1 MTDLQSITQS
11 LRAAVDGG
19 DLGLIADAISALE
32 RFEAPEPGLSYQRRQ
47 LEPEETS
54 LPNQFSITLVVN
66 RKKYEATWYDA
77 GHDTEG
83 GCWEIPAIAH
93 AWAWRTLDEF
103 VEHVLRSDGHAGD
116 EDVPENGRSSF
127 RWFVGTVEAC
137 RHTVLFRYDL
147 NGRDLTVELK
157 SALEEAAESRAREM
171 LSEDYQAGELCYGF
185 EGNDIRGWWEIL

>member
-83 GCWEIPAIAH
+83 FVDIVGSIPNFH
-93 AWAWRTLDEF
+93 AFHSTP
-103 VEHVLRSDGHAGD
+103 RSGD
-116 EDVPENGRSSF
+116 RLFQGGVPGKPI
-127 RWFVGTVEAC
+127 C
-137 RHTVLFRYDL
+137 YD
-147 NGRDLTVELK
+147 R
-157 SALEEAAESRAREM
+157 
-171 LSEDYQAGELCYGF
+171 
-185 EGNDIRGWWEIL
+185 